1 LHNAKPPDLF
11 SPPNSVRVTKL
22 SRVIWT
28 GHVARVG
35 ENRDAYGVFVG
46 KPEGRRYSEDLC
58 IDGRIVLK
66 WIFRLELSGSGLNV
80 LIKLKLP

>member
-1 LHNAKPPDLF
+1 M
-11 SPPNSVRVTKL
+11 
-22 SRVIWT
+22 IWT

-46 KPEGRRYSEDLC
+46 KPEGKRKSEDLG
-58 IDGRIVLK
+58 IDGRAVLK

-80 LIKLKLP
+80 LNKLKLP